1 MITSPLHCL
10 ALLLA
15 VGVLSSSPALAGPD
29 VVVSSQDGVVI
40 ATVRVAS
47 SIERVMDL
55 LVEPSSGA
63 RLSEQVLSV
72 EVIEP
77 GDCDLVLV
85 TTAGILRPFTYVGRR
100 CLTSQAIDEQM
111 ISSDDYLAQRSRWS
125 ARELDS
131 GTEVTFEVESRLRG
145 IPDRVVRRVTI
156 SKTRKMLE
164 ELRRV
169 IDG

>member
-1 MITSPLHCL
+1 M

-15 VGVLSSSPALAGPD
+15 VGVLASSPARADPD
-29 VVVSSQDGVVI
+29 VAVSSQDGVVV

-47 SIERVMDL
+47 PIDRVMDL
-55 LVEPSSGA
+55 LLEPSSGA
-63 RLSEQVLSV
+63 RLSDQVLSV
-72 EVIEP
+72 EVLEP

-100 CLTSQAIDEQM
+100 CPESQAIVEQM
-111 ISSDDYLAQRSRWS
+111 VASDDYIAQRSRWS
-125 ARELDS
+125 ARTVDN

-145 IPDRVVRRVTI
+145 IPDRVVRRVTM
-156 SKTRKMLE
+156 SKSRKMLE

-169 IDG
+169 IDE

>member
-1 MITSPLHCL
+1 
-10 ALLLA
+10 
-15 VGVLSSSPALAGPD
+15 
-29 VVVSSQDGVVI
+29 
-40 ATVRVAS
+40 
-47 SIERVMDL
+47 MDL
-55 LVEPSSGA
+55 LIEPSSGA

-85 TTAGILRPFTYVGRR
+85 TTAGLLRPFTYVGRR
-100 CLTSQAIDEQM
+100 CIESGAIDERM
-111 ISSDDYLAQRSRWS
+111 VSSDDYLSQRSRWS
-125 ARELDS
+125 ARALDA

-145 IPDRVVRRVTI
+145 IPDRMVRRVTM

>member
-1 MITSPLHCL
+1 MFTSPLQTV

-15 VGVLSSSPALAGPD
+15 VGVLLPLQANAGPG
-29 VVVSSQDGVVI
+29 VAVSSRDGVVT
-40 ATVRVAS
+40 ATVRVSAS
-47 SIERVMDL
+47 ADRVMEL

-72 EVIEP
+72 EVLEP

-85 TTAGILRPFTYVGRR
+85 TTAGLVRPFTYVGRR
-100 CLTSQAIDEQM
+100 CLTDLAIDERM

-125 ARELDS
+125 VRPLDDGS
-131 GTEVTFEVESRLRG
+131 EVTFEVESRLRG
-145 IPDRVVRRVTI
+145 VPDRLVRKVSR